1 MDINYIR
8 SEFFSKPT
16 ISSINK
22 LLIQQLNL
30 TNISKDIKK
39 NIIDTLI
46 NNMKHVYK
54 NMNTSKININNFDSI
69 FEQFKNFS
77 LSETVK
83 ELKKQDNIII
93 KNQSTFDNNNNNI
106 KYIRDFSTAKND
118 GNKIMDRPASTK
130 TINTEEI
137 LSKNDVSSNDLNQ
150 AFAPIISDIKDN
162 YFNNYSYGKGDTD
175 KDRVSS
181 LQQQRQ
187 LETHID
193 TKPEMPDFLKSQETS
208 VKKNTNEQNN
218 NVQFK

>member
-77 LSETVK
+77 L
-83 ELKKQDNIII
+83 
-93 KNQSTFDNNNNNI
+93 
-106 KYIRDFSTAKND
+106 
-118 GNKIMDRPASTK
+118 
-130 TINTEEI
+130 
-137 LSKNDVSSNDLNQ
+137 
-150 AFAPIISDIKDN
+150 
-162 YFNNYSYGKGDTD
+162 
-175 KDRVSS
+175 
-181 LQQQRQ
+181 
-187 LETHID
+187 
-193 TKPEMPDFLKSQETS
+193 
-208 VKKNTNEQNN
+208 
-218 NVQFK
+218 